1 MTSILT
7 YIPYSLGYKLLG
19 QVISTQLGFLSK
31 ASLSEMQG
39 FSFSLGGFFL
49 CPPQTASCCQKLG
62 SRVPSSCSAMLSP
75 GSGAGPRTRH
85 FKQCPESHC
94 TSFFKENST
103 DDLNLDKASVR
114 IWHLYKIRLDILL
127 FATLAKV
134 EIRISLNFFN
144 CLAQATLA

>member
-19 QVISTQLGFLSK
+19 QVISTQLVFLSK

-75 GSGAGPRTRH
+75 GSGAGLRTRH

-114 IWHLYKIRLDILL
+114 IWHLYKIKLDILL